1 MEWQVKS
8 HHLYTIYMPTEEDLT
23 SLKAYILL
31 ESTPEGKIE
40 DTMQIALHSD
50 NQITTVFDAA
60 TVTGLSELEQYTL
73 TLENRPEEINI
84 RRNTTAT
91 PWEDLAELVAK
102 KQYHPSQE
110 WGRGHHGVPN

>member
-1 MEWQVKS
+1 MVWQVKS
-8 HHLYTIYMPTEEDLT
+8 HHLYTIYVPTEEDLT

-50 NQITTVFDAA
+50 NQITAVFDAA
-60 TVTGLSELEQYTL
+60 TVTGLSELKQYTL
-73 TLENRPEEINI
+73 TFETRPEEINI
-84 RRNTTAT
+84 RRNTTSTA
-91 PWEDLAELVAK
+91 WEDLAEFSSK

-110 WGRGHHGVPN
+110 WRRSHHRVPN